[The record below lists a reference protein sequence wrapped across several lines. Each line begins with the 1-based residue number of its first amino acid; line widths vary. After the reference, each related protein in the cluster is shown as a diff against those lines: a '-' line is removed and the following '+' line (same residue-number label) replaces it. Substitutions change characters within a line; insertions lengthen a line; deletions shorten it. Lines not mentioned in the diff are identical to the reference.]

1 MQVEVYKI
9 DGSLSGEK
17 IALDPAIFEVTPN
30 DHAIYQVVRSI
41 QASQR
46 QGTHKVKPRNEVR
59 GGGKKPFKQ
68 KKTGRARAGTTRSPL
83 WVGGGSIFGPTPH
96 NYSVNLPLKLKR
108 LARKSALTYK
118 AKENGLMVVEDFD
131 FDTPKTRSMVAIL
144 KALSLEDKKTLLL
157 TPKTERQVLKSG
169 RNIPTLAV
177 READKASTFEILKN
191 QVLLI
196 QKSAVQVL
204 QASLKN

>member
-1 MQVEVYKI
+1 MEVEVYKT

-17 IALDPAIFEVTPN
+17 VALDPAIFEVTPN

-41 QASQR
+41 QANQR
-46 QGTHKVKPRNEVR
+46 QGTHKVKARNEVR

-83 WVGGGSIFGPTPH
+83 WVGGGSIFGPKPH
-96 NYSVNLPLKLKR
+96 DYTVKLPAKVRK
-108 LARKSALTYK
+108 LARRSALSYK
-118 AKENGLMVVEDFD
+118 AKDNGVMVVEDFN
-131 FDTPKTRSMVAIL
+131 FDSPKTKSMAAIL
-144 KALSLEDKKTLLL
+144 KALSLDSKKTLLL
-157 TPKTERQVLKSG
+157 TPKAEQHILKSG

-196 QKSAVQVL
+196 QKSAVPVL
-204 QASLKN
+204 QNSFKN

>member
-1 MQVEVYKI
+1 MQVDVYKI

-17 IALDPAIFEVTPN
+17 IALDPGIFEMTPN

-41 QASQR
+41 QANQR

-83 WVGGGSIFGPTPH
+83 WVGGGSIFGPMPH
-96 NYSVNLPLKLKR
+96 DYVINLPLKVKR
-108 LARKSALTYK
+108 LARRSALSYK
-118 AKENGLMVVEDFD
+118 AKENGVMVVEDFD
-131 FDTPKTRSMVAIL
+131 FDAPKTKSMATIL
-144 KALSLEDKKTLLL
+144 KALSLEKKKTLLL
-157 TPKTERQVLKSG
+157 TSKTERQVLKSG

-196 QKSAVQVL
+196 QKSAVPVL
-204 QASLKN
+204 QNSLKN

>member
-1 MQVEVYKI
+1 MQVDVYKI
-9 DGSLSGEK
+9 DGSVSGEK
-17 IALDPAIFEVTPN
+17 VSLDPAIFEMKPN

-41 QASQR
+41 QANQR

-83 WVGGGSIFGPTPH
+83 WVGGGSIFGPMPH
-96 NYSVNLPLKLKR
+96 DYVINLPQKVKR
-108 LARKSALTYK
+108 LARKSALSYK
-118 AKENGLMVVEDFD
+118 AKENGVVVVEDFN
-131 FDTPKTRSMVAIL
+131 FDVPKTKSMAAIL

-169 RNIPTLAV
+169 RNIPGFAV

-204 QASLKN
+204 QNSFKN

>member
-1 MQVEVYKI
+1 MEVDVYRI
-9 DGSLSGEK
+9 DGSVTGEK
-17 IALDPAIFEVTPN
+17 VALDPNIFEVKPN

-41 QASQR
+41 QANKR

-83 WVGGGSIFGPTPH
+83 WVGGGSIFGPMPH
-96 NYSVNLPLKLKR
+96 DYVVKLPIKVKR

-118 AKENGLMVVEDFD
+118 ARENGVVVVEDFN
-131 FDTPKTRSMVAIL
+131 FESPKTKSMVTIL
-144 KALSLEDKKTLLL
+144 KALSLDNKKTLLL
-157 TPKTERQVLKSG
+157 TPKSDQRLLKSG
-169 RNIPTLAV
+169 RNIPTLDV

-204 QASLKN
+204 QNSLKS

>member
-1 MQVEVYKI
+1 MEVDVFKI

-41 QASQR
+41 QANQR

-96 NYSVNLPLKLKR
+96 DYVVKLPVKVKK
-108 LARKSALTYK
+108 LARKSALSYK
-118 AKENGLMVVEDFD
+118 AKENGVVVVEDFN
-131 FDTPKTRSMVAIL
+131 FDAPKTKSMATIL
-144 KALSLEDKKTLLL
+144 KALSLDSKKTLLL
-157 TPKTERQVLKSG
+157 TPKAERQILKSG

-196 QKSAVQVL
+196 QKSAVSVL
-204 QASLKN
+204 QNSFKN